1 MVEAKA
7 EEREKKCIGHRA
19 RRDERR
25 RRRKDKWRES
35 GIRLAWRR
43 KRRRKIWRRQR
54 WMGEG
59 GVRKEGAHLL
69 HLPTKATQCMQ
80 YTPQVVESKS
90 TPHNSQ
96 RNRPIFPPLFS
107 PPLSSNTVLYQ
118 LPEGSISSGRSIFSA
133 KYFYRLLF
141 HSTFQFL
148 TFKSS
153 LFQLPHCTPFFALLP
168 PPFFSSP
175 FTPESKKRLL

>member
-7 EEREKKCIGHRA
+7 EGREKKCIGHRA
-19 RRDERR
+19 RRDEG

-35 GIRLAWRR
+35 GIRLVWRR
-43 KRRRKIWRRQR
+43 KRRRRKIWRRQR

-80 YTPQVVESKS
+80 YTTQVVESKS

-96 RNRPIFPPLFS
+96 RNRPIFPTPFLPTVFEYGTVPAPGRKPLFR
-107 PPLSSNTVLYQ
+107 PLYFLG
-118 LPEGSISSGRSIFSA
+118 EIF
-133 KYFYRLLF
+133 L
-141 HSTFQFL
+141 
-148 TFKSS
+148 
-153 LFQLPHCTPFFALLP
+153 
-168 PPFFSSP
+168 
-175 FTPESKKRLL
+175 